1 MKRGARDLA
10 LVGGFVVVTSTI
22 LVGALLWLA
31 GANVFRRVDHYYV
44 VFDRSVSGLAP
55 GGTVEF
61 QGVTA
66 GRVQEI
72 HLTDTIPPKVSV
84 TIDVEPGTPI
94 QKDTVAE
101 LIGSV
106 VTGIKFIA
114 LGGGTMAAGRLEPG
128 GTIPG
133 NVASFERLGDQV
145 AQIAS
150 RVLDMVDRLDR
161 QVFTEDKNKK
171 LGELVDDIAVLADSL
186 RATIEP
192 FREEE
197 TGKDLTKLVRHVRR
211 AANNIDGLVTDLRKS
226 QSTVLRDATNA
237 LRGIQEVAGE
247 TNELI
252 RSVRGELAGTG
263 NSLGALIADLT
274 EATNR
279 LEETFT
285 VIQADPSLLLR
296 GRPKSSED
304 RP

>member
-1 MKRGARDLA
+1 VKRTARDLA
-10 LVGGFVVVTSTI
+10 LVGGFVLVTSTI

-31 GANVFRRVDHYYV
+31 GANVFRRVDRYQV
-44 VFDRSVSGLAP
+44 VFERSVSGLAP
-55 GGTVEF
+55 GATVEF

-72 HLTDTIPPKVSV
+72 ELTDGIPPQVTV
-84 TIDVEPGTPI
+84 TIDVDPGTPI
-94 QKDTVAE
+94 QKDTRAE

-114 LGGGTMAAGRLEPG
+114 LSGGTMAAGRLEPG
-128 GTIPG
+128 GTLSG

-145 AQIAS
+145 AQIAT
-150 RVLDMVDRLDR
+150 RVLDIVDRLDR
-161 QVFTEDKNKK
+161 EVFTDEKNKK

-211 AANNIDGLVTDLRKS
+211 AATNIDGLVTDLRKS
-226 QSTVLRDATNA
+226 QSTVLTDLTDA
-237 LRGIQEVAGE
+237 LQGIQDVAGQ
-247 TNELI
+247 TNGLI

-263 NSLGALIADLT
+263 TSLAALIADLT

-279 LEETFT
+279 LEETLT

-296 GRPKSSED
+296 GRPKED

>member
-1 MKRGARDLA
+1 VKRTARDLA
-10 LVGGFVVVTSTI
+10 LVGGFVVVTGTI

-31 GANVFRRVDHYYV
+31 GANVFRRIDRYSV
-44 VFDRSVSGLAP
+44 VFERSVSGLAP
-55 GGTVEF
+55 GATVEF

-66 GRVQEI
+66 GRVQEVV
-72 HLTDTIPPKVSV
+72 LTEGIPPKVSV
-84 TIDVEPGTPI
+84 AIEVDPGTPI
-94 QKDTVAE
+94 QKDTRAE
-101 LIGSV
+101 LLGSV

-114 LGGGTMAAGRLEPG
+114 LSGGTMAAGRLEPG
-128 GTIPG
+128 GTING
-133 NVASFERLGDQV
+133 TVASFERLGDQV
-145 AQIAS
+145 AQIAT
-150 RVLDMVDRLDR
+150 RVLDIVDRLDR
-161 QVFTEDKNKK
+161 EVFTDEKNKK

-197 TGKDLTKLVRHVRR
+197 TGKDLTKLVGDMRR
-211 AANNIDGLVTDLRKS
+211 AANNVDGLVSDLRKS
-226 QSTVLRDATNA
+226 QSTVLADATDA
-237 LRGIQEVAGE
+237 LRGIQELAGE
-247 TNELI
+247 TNTLI

-263 NSLGALIADLT
+263 TSLGALLSDLT

-296 GRPKSSED
+296 GRPSRPED